1 MLEENVATLGGAD
14 VPRRASR
21 SRAYAWMVFAVIF
34 LLMLS
39 DYMSRQVLNAVFP
52 QLKSEW
58 FLSDAQLGM
67 LSGVVGLMVG
77 LLAFPVALV
86 ADRWGRA
93 RSVVLMAL
101 FWSLATVGCGLA
113 ESYGHLLTAR
123 LLVGVGEAGYG
134 SVGLAIILSVFPPSM
149 RATLTGAFTS
159 AGMFGSVLGMAA
171 GGVMATRFGW
181 RTAFIGMGLFG
192 LALVLFYA
200 LTVTE
205 GRLARHAHRSPAD
218 MAGGNSRLAGNGTGS
233 GLAGRLF
240 KALFCTPTLIF
251 TYVGS
256 GLQLFTVYAIIAW
269 MPSYLNR
276 YHGLAPDKAALSAAV
291 LLIVSAVGMSLCG
304 IATDWLGHKSP
315 ERKATLAI
323 VYCLGSCG
331 LLLAGMRM
339 PPGVAQLAV
348 IAIGVFFAAG
358 AWGPTGAMVA
368 NLVHPSIHSTA
379 MATLTLANNL
389 IGAAPGP
396 YLTGVLADRIGLLGA
411 LQYIPLISLAAAVA
425 FALAKANY
433 VRDLRRFEEAESRQ
447 QAI

>member
-1 MLEENVATLGGAD
+1 MLEENVATLAGAD
-14 VPRRASR
+14 APRRTSR
-21 SRAYAWMVFAVIF
+21 SRAYAWLVFAVIF

-52 QLKSEW
+52 QLKAEW
-58 FLSDAQLGM
+58 SLSDAQLGM

-101 FWSLATVGCGLA
+101 FWSLATLGCGLA

-192 LALVLFYA
+192 LALVLVYA
-200 LTVTE
+200 VTVTE
-205 GRLARHAHRSPAD
+205 DRLARHAHCNSAETQ
-218 MAGGNSRLAGNGTGS
+218 GGSSRLAGNGR

-240 KALFCTPTLIF
+240 RALFCTPTLIF

-256 GLQLFTVYAIIAW
+256 GLQLFTAYAIIAW

-276 YHGLAPDKAALSAAV
+276 YHGLTPDKAALSAAA
-291 LLIVSAVGMSLCG
+291 LLIVSAIGMSLCG
-304 IATDWLGHKSP
+304 IVTDWLGHKSP
-315 ERKATLAI
+315 GRKATLAI
-323 VYCLGSCG
+323 IYCLGSCG
-331 LLLAGMRM
+331 LLMVGMRM
-339 PPGVAQLAV
+339 PPSAAQLVV
-348 IAIGVFFAAG
+348 IATGVFFAAG
-358 AWGPTGAMVA
+358 TWGPTGAMVA
-368 NLVHPSIHSTA
+368 NLVRASIHSTA

-411 LQYIPLISLAAAVA
+411 LQYIPLISLAAALA

-433 VRDLRRFEEAESRQ
+433 VRDLRRFETEGRQ
-447 QAI
+447 QTI